1 MAITRIALTAI
12 LILTALAL
20 YGHGALTGRAFDAE
34 EQTRQDFLARHAAN
48 PLDAAETRAL
58 AEAYWTRNPD
68 IALDTFFG
76 RAGSLG
82 IFGPR
87 EHYARHGK
95 GEGRRWGLAK

>member
-1 MAITRIALTAI
+1 MKTARYTLAAI

-20 YGHGALTGRAFDAE
+20 YGYGALTSHAFDPAE
-34 EQTRQDFLARHAAN
+34 RTRQTFLAQYATGPR
-48 PLDAAETRAL
+48 DAAKTRAL

-68 IALDTFFG
+68 VARDKVFG

-82 IFGPR
+82 VFGPR

-95 GEGRRWGLAK
+95 GEGRRWGL